1 MANNSTETRA
11 GVIRCLLNIGAY
23 NLWVAYPVWASV
35 ASLESFP
42 DQFRRALDTHGL
54 RIASITVARDSVYVD
69 VNAGPAKCGDGP
81 IPTIVNGRSPWR
93 I

>member
-1 MANNSTETRA
+1 VANNSSETRA

-23 NLWVAYPVWASV
+23 NFWVAYPVWASV
-35 ASLESFP
+35 ANLESFP
-42 DQFRRALDTHGL
+42 DQFRGALKAHGL
-54 RIASITVARDSVYVD
+54 RITSITVAQDSVCVD
-69 VNAGPAKCGDGP
+69 VTAGAAKCGDSP